1 MSTRLNLTK
10 KLHAAMVDGSP
21 LVMVYS
27 LHRTPATLANE
38 CRPVL
43 SDVWEVFRRYTVWA
57 RESLPENEEYLN
69 DIRQALEE
77 GATWQVTK

>member
-1 MSTRLNLTK
+1 MGTRLNLTK
-10 KLHAAMVDGSP
+10 KLHSTTKGVAP

-43 SDVWEVFRRYTVWA
+43 SDVWEVFRRYAAWA
-57 RESLPENEEYLN
+57 RETLPENEDHLN
-69 DIRQALEE
+69 DVRQALEE
-77 GATWQVTK
+77 GAVWKVT